1 MQARHD
7 LPTRELTGSDLESM
21 NLPFELWNTRL
32 AEVPES
38 ARTMVSNYLKNIR
51 EMARRGAG
59 LILGGDAGVGKTGIA
74 SLILKRARAN
84 GYSGYFTSVWALRD
98 GVRNRVPYDGDQ
110 LVLDRCRS
118 VDVLV
123 LDGLK
128 PEDINERERV
138 FGVRDI
144 EELLQARAR
153 EAQINILTTRLS
165 ARNLEESAATLS
177 AAVKG
182 SMLYFLV
189 EGENKYEAQNAALED
204 LILHQ
209 KVQG

>member
-1 MQARHD
+1 MQTRHD

-38 ARTMVSNYLKNIR
+38 ARAMVGNYVKNIR

-74 SLILKRARAN
+74 SLILKRSRAC
-84 GYSGYFTSVWALRD
+84 GYSGYFVSVWELRD
-98 GVRNRVPYDGDQ
+98 CVRNRVPYDGDQ
-110 LVLDRCRS
+110 LVLDRCRA

-128 PEDINERERV
+128 PEDANERV

-153 EAQINILTTRLS
+153 KAQINILTTRLS
-165 ARNLEESAATLS
+165 ARTFEEAAATMA

-189 EGENKYEAQNAALED
+189 EGANKYDAQNAALEE
-204 LILHQ
+204 LILPQPQ
-209 KVQG
+209 KAQS